1 MTTTT
6 PALCEMAAKVA
17 DFQVKRIEKEYEKIF
32 SIPDISLESWQADS
46 LVSAIQAVLDAAEGS
61 TAEQA
66 VKQAVTQLTHELNFN
81 WVCGWQLTLNAEEQG

>member
-1 MTTTT
+1 MT
-6 PALCEMAAKVA
+6 KVA
-17 DFQVKRIEKEYEKIF
+17 DLQAKRIEKEYEKIS
-32 SIPDISLESWQADS
+32 SIPDNSLESWQADS